1 MLADVPQQEVVTEH
15 VAYLPDL
22 AGGGGRME
30 AHGDAQLLQR
40 GPKHVVVAGVPGHG
54 AERLR
59 TREHGHETQ
68 FLHRPPGL
76 FGGLGDVVERD
87 HGRALHPLGVGLAEI
102 MEPVVVGPG
111 HRGAELGVHVLTHH
125 DAQAD
130 GRIHDGQVQPLL
142 LHGVELRDS
151 VETPSPGIGDL
162 RIDARGVEDAAAV
175 GRRVALENLAVDHDH
190 GRAAGGR
197 AKYPG
202 PTVAPLG
209 FHVLFPQVRG
219 LAHVHVRVHDLQSVF
234 HECSSPLSKSTVDSA
249 CKTAWS

>member
-1 MLADVPQQEVVTEH
+1 
-15 VAYLPDL
+15 
-22 AGGGGRME
+22 ME

-76 FGGLGDVVERD
+76 FRGLGDVVERD
-87 HGRALHPLGVGLAEI
+87 HGRTLHPLGVGLTEI

-111 HRGAELGVHVLTHH
+111 HRGAELGVHVLAHH
-125 DAQAD
+125 NAQAY
-130 GRIHDGQVQPLL
+130 GRIHDGQIQPLL
-142 LHGVELRDS
+142 LHGVELRDA
-151 VETPSPGIGDL
+151 VKAPSPGIGDL
-162 RIDARGVEDAAAV
+162 RIDARGVEDAAPIA
-175 GRRVALENLAVDHDH
+175 GRVALEDLAVDHDH
-190 GRAAGGR
+190 GRAAGGGAQDPR
-197 AKYPG
+197 

-209 FHVLFPQVRG
+209 LHVLFPQVRG

-234 HECSSPLSKSTVDSA
+234 HEPSSPLLTWVVNATCVAASSPGNSKYLPSSGMASFDFASLRL
-249 CKTAWS
+249 S